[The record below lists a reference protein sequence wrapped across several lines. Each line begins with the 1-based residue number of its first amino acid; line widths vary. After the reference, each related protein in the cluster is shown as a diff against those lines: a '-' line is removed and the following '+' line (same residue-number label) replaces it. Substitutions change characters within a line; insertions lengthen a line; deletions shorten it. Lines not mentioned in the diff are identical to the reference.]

1 MTPTVSNVH
10 PTALRVSLRKRSA
23 IKSPIPTPAIPRVAA
38 TSASSGIERFTL
50 FMGGFRRISHKFHIM
65 TSATFV
71 RPKGAL
77 ESSDNSHDRAAIFDP
92 LPTAAR
98 RIAAIHDATGGL
110 TMSSG
115 RSTHE
120 PLA

>member
-38 TSASSGIERFTL
+38 TSASSGTERVTS

-65 TSATFV
+65 TSAKFV

-77 ESSDNSHDRAAIFDP
+77 ESGDNSHDRATIFDP
-92 LPTAAR
+92 KRTFRLRAYVLRLRPVAAR
-98 RIAAIHDATGGL
+98 AL
-110 TMSSG
+110 
-115 RSTHE
+115 
-120 PLA
+120 LAHQYVRQ